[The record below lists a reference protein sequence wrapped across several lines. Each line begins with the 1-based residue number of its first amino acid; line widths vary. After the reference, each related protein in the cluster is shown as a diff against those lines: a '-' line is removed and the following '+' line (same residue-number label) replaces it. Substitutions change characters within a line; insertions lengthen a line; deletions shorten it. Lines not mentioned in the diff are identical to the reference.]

1 MRGSTRRSDPIR
13 HSMACVNSRLYVFGG
28 HNEKTY
34 NNASCVAGHSCKG
47 LSVGVYVIL
56 SLYVF
61 GVH

>member
-1 MRGSTRRSDPIR
+1 MR